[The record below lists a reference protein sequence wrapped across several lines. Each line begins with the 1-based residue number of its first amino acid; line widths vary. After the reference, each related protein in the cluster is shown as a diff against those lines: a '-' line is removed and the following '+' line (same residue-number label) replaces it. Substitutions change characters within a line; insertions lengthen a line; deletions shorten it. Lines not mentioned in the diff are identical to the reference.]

1 MKAAMILVAWVC
13 VASVL
18 AVEPPPT
25 YSFADLAWNMPVAQA
40 RGALERAGYLSSQ
53 LSPSKLTRDADGR
66 AYTAELWLD
75 DAGNL
80 TGVSVEVSFPD
91 RSLAETIAERRAMV
105 EDLGRT
111 YGRPAEQDDPQNPV
125 GEVLWPR
132 ARDGSLFEVSWNDET
147 ELRLLYRTGRPGYE

>member
-1 MKAAMILVAWVC
+1 MKPAIILVACVC
-13 VASVL
+13 VVSAL
-18 AVEPPPT
+18 AAEPPPT

-40 RGALERAGYLSSQ
+40 RGTLERAGYLSSR
-53 LSPSKLTRDADGR
+53 LSPSKLMRDSDGR
-66 AYTAELWLD
+66 AYSAELWLD

-80 TGVSVEVSFPD
+80 TGVSVEISFLD
-91 RSLAETIAERRAMV
+91 RSPAETIAERRAIV

-111 YGRPAEQDDPQNPV
+111 YGRPAEQDDAQNSV

-147 ELRLLYRTGRPGYE
+147 QLRLLYRTGRPGFE